1 MSKPLVAFN
10 TDILDVEICDHAA
23 RFRMEKPS
31 ATLYILRTDVDDLY
45 KIGRTKCSLERRVS
59 QLNTGAARKLKPI
72 ASFSVP
78 SSLVCKCE
86 AFVHAS
92 LRDISA
98 PEAGGKEFFRCTEE
112 EALKRRVHVIW
123 DDFLK
128 FSAEVQGAI
137 EDKSKLA
144 GIFAARRGLAAETK
158 RLEFQKTL
166 IDEAILPVF
175 EEGYHVEGMQL
186 LSWSKR
192 SCERF
197 DLAAFRREHPELAA
211 QYTRTCVTRMPVFH

>member
-1 MSKPLVAFN
+1 VG
-10 TDILDVEICDHAA
+10 
-23 RFRMEKPS
+23 
-31 ATLYILRTDVDDLY
+31 DLY
-45 KIGRTKCSLERRVS
+45 KIGRTKDPLERRVS

-98 PEAGGKEFFRCTEE
+98 PEAGGKEFFRCADQ
-112 EALKRRVHVIW
+112 EALERRVHVLYG
-123 DDFLK
+123 DFLK
-128 FSAEVQGAI
+128 FSAEVHGAI

-144 GIFAARRGLAAETK
+144 GIFAARRGLAAEVK
-158 RLEFQKTL
+158 RLELQKTL
-166 IDEAILPVF
+166 IDDAVLPVL
-175 EEGYHVEGMQL
+175 EEGYCVEGVQL

-197 DLAAFRREHPELAA
+197 DLEAFRREHPALAA
-211 QYTRTCVTRMPVFH
+211 QYTRTRVTRMPVFH